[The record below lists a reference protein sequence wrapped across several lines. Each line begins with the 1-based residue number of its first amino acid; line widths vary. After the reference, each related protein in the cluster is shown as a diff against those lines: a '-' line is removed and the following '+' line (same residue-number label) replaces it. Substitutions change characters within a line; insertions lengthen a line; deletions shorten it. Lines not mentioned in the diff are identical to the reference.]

1 MNNHLRSACHVPR
14 NSARVFMSIYTS
26 FNSIL
31 IITNTPDDIPKVRYY
46 YRCFIAGKL
55 RLRVVMELVS
65 KRLGVGA
72 QVCVTSQPILYFILF
87 WFHFVW
93 FDFPFHSASPYFHK
107 VGILRLLEPEL
118 ILFSLIVNGLLC
130 SFAEFSFSCKLLLLL
145 CCCLFNYDFYDIT
158 RSWPLDTCY
167 QL

>member
-72 QVCVTSQPILYFILF
+72 QVCDFTTHTVFYFVLISFRLIWFSIPFCLPLLPQSGYFKIVRTRAYPFFPDSQWSFMLF
-87 WFHFVW
+87 CWIFF
-93 FDFPFHSASPYFHK
+93 
-107 VGILRLLEPEL
+107 
-118 ILFSLIVNGLLC
+118 
-130 SFAEFSFSCKLLLLL
+130 
-145 CCCLFNYDFYDIT
+145 
-158 RSWPLDTCY
+158 